1 MYDAKEGRP
10 GVAGA
15 LGLPKNGQKGPGL
28 KEEHEGAAPASYG
41 IKCL

>member
-1 MYDAKEGRP
+1 MTPKKGGPAF
-10 GVAGA
+10 AGP
-15 LGLPKNGQKGPGL
+15 LGLPKNGQKGHGL